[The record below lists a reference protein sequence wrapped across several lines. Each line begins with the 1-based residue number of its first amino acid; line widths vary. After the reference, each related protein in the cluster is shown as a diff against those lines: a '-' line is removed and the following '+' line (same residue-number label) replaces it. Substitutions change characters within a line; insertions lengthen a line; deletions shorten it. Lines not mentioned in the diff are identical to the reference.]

1 MKTASYH
8 ISNFGKFAPTEIS
21 DNMGFVEYHDSP
33 KYEKMSD
40 AQLNAL
46 QSHRLRL
53 VRNAAITEIASRAV
67 AKWRSNTE

>member
-8 ISNFGKFAPTEIS
+8 IGNFGKFAPTEIA

-33 KYEKMSD
+33 KYTKMTN
-40 AQLNAL
+40 AQLDAL

-67 AKWRSNTE
+67 AKWRSNL